1 MYKIGDFSIMSKT
14 TIKTLRYYEKEKLL
28 IPAYVDKFTGYRYY
42 EASQLKDLYKIIAL
56 RQIGI
61 SISDIRGILNGLDMN
76 KVLEKRKEEVEK
88 DIILYNTWLS
98 KINYLLEEENM
109 KNEIFLKELPACT
122 VYYKE
127 GVLNNYSEVSRLYS
141 IISS

>member
-1 MYKIGDFSIMSKT
+1 M
-14 TIKTLRYYEKEKLL
+14 
-28 IPAYVDKFTGYRYY
+28 
-42 EASQLKDLYKIIAL
+42 KDLSKIIAL

-88 DIILYNTWLS
+88 DIILYNTWLPP
-98 KINYLLEEENM
+98 INYLLEEENM

-127 GVLNNYSEVSRLYS
+127 GVLNNYNEVSRLYS